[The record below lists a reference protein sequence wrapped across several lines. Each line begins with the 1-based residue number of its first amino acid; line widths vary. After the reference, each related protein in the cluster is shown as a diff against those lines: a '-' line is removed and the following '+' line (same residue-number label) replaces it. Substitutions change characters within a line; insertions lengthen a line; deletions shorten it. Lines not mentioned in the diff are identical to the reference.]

1 MSTCQTPFHPVEST
15 PPSETRLGPGD
26 LAAWLD
32 GCQAELVHPGQ
43 VEDRLRR
50 AGWSPLAAGNA
61 GLAYRRRFNE
71 HHLGYTALLVA
82 TGVAALAAGSAGHV
96 LVPGLV
102 RPVNRNALA
111 AWLTLLVCALPF
123 AAWAHWWAAS
133 VDRDDPVAVWSAPRR
148 TLARVLLWSAGIV
161 GIGRLM
167 IYVGQLM
174 TVLVGARR
182 GPGTSVLTGT
192 LNVLIVI
199 SIAVP
204 LWRWAFRFLHR
215 FDREDPTTPV
225 SPRRRATS

>member
-1 MSTCQTPFHPVEST
+1 MSTCETQPESKASAL
-15 PPSETRLGPGD
+15 PPASPLSPGE

-32 GCQAELVHPGQ
+32 GCQSEVVHPSQ
-43 VEDRLRR
+43 VEDRLQR
-50 AGWSPLAAGNA
+50 AGWSPMAASGA

-71 HHLGYTALLVA
+71 HQLGYTALLVA
-82 TGVAALAAGSAGHV
+82 TGLAALGAGSAGHV
-96 LVPGLV
+96 LVPGLS

-148 TLARVLLWSAGIV
+148 ALARVLLWSSGIV

-174 TVLVGARR
+174 TILVGARR
-182 GPGTSVLTGT
+182 GPGTSVLPAT
-192 LNVLIVI
+192 LNVVIVV
-199 SIAVP
+199 SIARP
-204 LWRWAFRFLHR
+204 LWIWAFRFLHR
-215 FDREDPTTPV
+215 FDGEDPTTPI
-225 SPRRRATS
+225 SPRRMAN